1 MSDTKKPSTG
11 ELYAQQQWSDNMS
24 FSSKAMDESKKKT
37 SQLNA
42 EDIPESLVNDGQV
55 RRTSGSD
62 QGSLEHYVQEM
73 NQEINRM
80 SDAVGDRLD
89 EFGNKI
95 THSFDKVVKP
105 LRSTVDHV
113 SDNAGE
119 SLRNMRNNIGKAV
132 LQEFTSVVKNL
143 STRVAGPTSA
153 KKNTAD
159 AAATPQSSAT
169 GPTSDLEGPGTPD
182 TRRAQASAG
191 ATAESSATSALSGQ
205 TERPQL
211 SAGALEPASVNQ
223 PPAPAYTWHF
233 GTILEQKIF
242 FATIHNRPFLSERDI
257 KEYNPEDA
265 QQMHRWMERA
275 VNEIKNCAPYGQK
288 LPTPNKGL
296 YANTPM
302 YDILRQATVR
312 DVERFLGFVFHRPQ
326 PFQQKALKLSEA
338 FATWAHKGAP
348 EK

>member
-1 MSDTKKPSTG
+1 MSNDKKPSTG

-37 SQLNA
+37 SHL
-42 EDIPESLVNDGQV
+42 
-55 RRTSGSD
+55 SGEAPADEGGIGKKSAVSGT
-62 QGSLEHYVQEM
+62 GSLEHYVQEM

-95 THSFDKVVKP
+95 TGSFDKVVKP

-143 STRVAGPTSA
+143 SSKVAGPARESTRPTREVPEP
-153 KKNTAD
+153 K
-159 AAATPQSSAT
+159 AA
-169 GPTSDLEGPGTPD
+169 PTSPAPSAFTP
-182 TRRAQASAG
+182 A
-191 ATAESSATSALSGQ
+191 
-205 TERPQL
+205 
-211 SAGALEPASVNQ
+211 PASLPSPSAAEVEPLPDL

-233 GTILEQKIF
+233 GTILEKKIF

-257 KEYNPEDA
+257 KEYRPEDA
-265 QQMHRWMERA
+265 QQMHNWMERA

-288 LPTPNKGL
+288 LPTPHTGL

>member
-1 MSDTKKPSTG
+1 MSNTKKPSTG

-24 FSSKAMDESKKKT
+24 FSPKAMDESKKKT
-37 SQLNA
+37 SQLNP
-42 EDIPESLVNDGQV
+42 DDVPEAALSKSSPSSQS
-55 RRTSGSD
+55 SGT
-62 QGSLEHYVQEM
+62 GSLEQYVQEM

-80 SDAVGDRLD
+80 SDAVGDHLD
-89 EFGNKI
+89 HFGNKI

-105 LRSTVDHV
+105 LKSTVGHV

-143 STRVAGPTSA
+143 STKVAGPAPMRKTRTELS
-153 KKNTAD
+153 
-159 AAATPQSSAT
+159 PLPPSST
-169 GPTSDLEGPGTPD
+169 LSGPGTP
-182 TRRAQASAG
+182 SAPG
-191 ATAESSATSALSGQ
+191 GTGNEPSVPDELPLEALP
-205 TERPQL
+205 ER
-211 SAGALEPASVNQ
+211 

-233 GTILEQKIF
+233 GTVLECKIF
-242 FATIHNRPFLSERDI
+242 FATIHSRPFLSERDI
-257 KEYNPEDA
+257 KEYKPQDA
-265 QQMHRWMERA
+265 YQMHSWMERA

-288 LPTPNKGL
+288 LPTPKKGL
-296 YANTPM
+296 YADTPM

-312 DVERFLGFVFHRPQ
+312 DVERFLGFVYHRPQ

>member
-1 MSDTKKPSTG
+1 MSNEKKPSTG

-37 SQLNA
+37 SQLSG
-42 EDIPESLVNDGQV
+42 EMPDEVGPV
-55 RRTSGSD
+55 RKKRAVSGT
-62 QGSLEHYVQEM
+62 GSLEHYVQEM

-80 SDAVGDRLD
+80 SDAVGDRID

-95 THSFDKVVKP
+95 TGSFDKVVKP

-143 STRVAGPTSA
+143 SSKVAGPARETTQPTR
-153 KKNTAD
+153 TASEPEVSP
-159 AAATPQSSAT
+159 APGTPAPPPLPQATPQASSA
-169 GPTSDLEGPGTPD
+169 PV
-182 TRRAQASAG
+182 
-191 ATAESSATSALSGQ
+191 
-205 TERPQL
+205 TEAAPVEL
-211 SAGALEPASVNQ
+211 

-233 GTILEQKIF
+233 GTILEKKIF

-257 KEYNPEDA
+257 TDYRPEDA
-265 QQMHRWMERA
+265 QQMHNWMERA

-288 LPTPNKGL
+288 LPTPKTGL
-296 YANTPM
+296 YADTPM

>member
-1 MSDTKKPSTG
+1 MSNTKKPSTG

-37 SQLNA
+37 SQLNP
-42 EDIPESLVNDGQV
+42 EDIPEAVLPKPVPAPESSTN
-55 RRTSGSD
+55 
-62 QGSLEHYVQEM
+62 GSLEQYVQEM

-80 SDAVGDRLD
+80 SDAMGDHMDHL
-89 EFGNKI
+89 GNKI

-105 LRSTVDHV
+105 IKSTVEHV

-143 STRVAGPTSA
+143 STKVAGPAPAA
-153 KKNTAD
+153 KKRAPL
-159 AAATPQSSAT
+159 AAPTPPSSE
-169 GPTSDLEGPGTPD
+169 LQGPGTP
-182 TRRAQASAG
+182 
-191 ATAESSATSALSGQ
+191 AESAVEVPLEALP
-205 TERPQL
+205 ER
-211 SAGALEPASVNQ
+211 

-233 GTILEQKIF
+233 GTILEHKIF
-242 FATIHNRPFLSERDI
+242 FATIHSRPFLSERDI
-257 KEYNPEDA
+257 KEYKPEDA
-265 QQMHRWMERA
+265 YQMHSWMERA

-288 LPTPNKGL
+288 LPTPKKGL
-296 YANTPM
+296 YADTPM

>member
-1 MSDTKKPSTG
+1 MSNTKKPSTG

-37 SQLNA
+37 SQLNP
-42 EDIPESLVNDGQV
+42 DDVPEAVLPKTTDASEE
-55 RRTSGSD
+55 SGN
-62 QGSLEHYVQEM
+62 GSLEHYVQEM

-80 SDAVGDRLD
+80 SDAMGDHLD
-89 EFGNKI
+89 HFGNKI
-95 THSFDKVVKP
+95 SHSFDKVVKP
-105 LRSTVDHV
+105 IKSTVDHV
-113 SDNAGE
+113 SDNAGD

-143 STRVAGPTSA
+143 STKVAGTAPMR
-153 KKNTAD
+153 KKASPISS
-159 AAATPQSSAT
+159 TPPPSS
-169 GPTSDLEGPGTPD
+169 LEAPGTP
-182 TRRAQASAG
+182 AANAHNASKPSEY
-191 ATAESSATSALSGQ
+191 AEAPLEALP
-205 TERPQL
+205 ER
-211 SAGALEPASVNQ
+211 

-233 GTILEQKIF
+233 GKILEHKIF
-242 FATIHNRPFLSERDI
+242 FATIHSRPFLSERDI
-257 KEYNPEDA
+257 KEYKPEDA
-265 QQMHRWMERA
+265 YQIHSWMERA

-288 LPTPNKGL
+288 LPTPKQGL
-296 YANTPM
+296 YAETPM

>member
-153 KKNTAD
+153 KKTLL
-159 AAATPQSSAT
+159 TQ
-169 GPTSDLEGPGTPD
+169 
-182 TRRAQASAG
+182 RR
-191 ATAESSATSALSGQ
+191 
-205 TERPQL
+205 
-211 SAGALEPASVNQ
+211 
-223 PPAPAYTWHF
+223 H
-233 GTILEQKIF
+233 
-242 FATIHNRPFLSERDI
+242 HN
-257 KEYNPEDA
+257 
-265 QQMHRWMERA
+265 
-275 VNEIKNCAPYGQK
+275 
-288 LPTPNKGL
+288 
-296 YANTPM
+296 
-302 YDILRQATVR
+302 
-312 DVERFLGFVFHRPQ
+312 PQ
-326 PFQQKALKLSEA
+326 PRGPLPILKGRALQIPAGHRLLRGQPLSRLRPRPYLDRPN
-338 FATWAHKGAP
+338 AP
-348 EK
+348 NCQRERLSPPP

>member
-1 MSDTKKPSTG
+1 MSNTKKPSTG

-37 SQLNA
+37 SQLNP
-42 EDIPESLVNDGQV
+42 EDIPEAASPKTADVDHSAN
-55 RRTSGSD
+55 
-62 QGSLEHYVQEM
+62 GSLEQYVQEM

-80 SDAVGDRLD
+80 SDAMGDHLD
-89 EFGNKI
+89 HFGNKI

-105 LRSTVDHV
+105 LKSTVGHV

-143 STRVAGPTSA
+143 STKVAGPTPA
-153 KKNTAD
+153 IKKQ
-159 AAATPQSSAT
+159 TPSSASSH
-169 GPTSDLEGPGTPD
+169 TSLKGPGTPA
-182 TRRAQASAG
+182 TVGPKTETSPLPEGRAK
-191 ATAESSATSALSGQ
+191 AE
-205 TERPQL
+205 PI
-211 SAGALEPASVNQ
+211 EPLPDR

-233 GTILEQKIF
+233 GTVLEHKVF
-242 FATIHNRPFLSERDI
+242 FATIHSRPFLSERDI
-257 KEYNPEDA
+257 KEYKPEDA
-265 QQMHRWMERA
+265 YQMHSWMERA

-288 LPTPNKGL
+288 LPTPKKGL
-296 YANTPM
+296 YADTPM

-312 DVERFLGFVFHRPQ
+312 DVERFLGFVYHRPQ